1 MSAPAFPQPSA
12 VKELAARLHGSVI
25 TPADPEY
32 DEARRV
38 WNAMIDRSPALIV
51 RAADE
56 SDIAVSLAFARKH
69 SLPLAVRS
77 GGHNVAGHGTVEAG
91 LLLDLRAFNEVTV
104 DPERRLVQVG
114 GGATLG
120 ELDRATSA
128 HGLAVP
134 VGVISQTGVAGLCL
148 GGGFGWLTRTY
159 GLTVDSLVAADLISA
174 EGEAVHADAHAN
186 PELLWG
192 LTGGGGNFG
201 VVTSFTFTAHPLP
214 PTLYA
219 GNLIYHRA
227 RWHQALVALGDWAT
241 ELPDEMTVIANVM
254 VPPPEWDMGD
264 EPILVVGF
272 LWADPD
278 HDAGAACVER
288 FTRLAPPE
296 IEDVSTVTW
305 PEWQSVSDSIFPKG
319 VRAYWKN
326 TAFDSL
332 SEEVINV
339 LIARGAEQ
347 TWQGTA
353 FDIHIMGGAMGRVP
367 AEATAFPDRS
377 SAFWLNI
384 YGFWTDEEQDEHH
397 VQFVRGFAHQMERF
411 STGGQY
417 VNFSSNDERAPHG
430 FDAFGVYGAEKLA
443 RLTALKRRYDP
454 QNLLRLNHNIAVP
467 DVDTDAA
474 IP

>member
-1 MSAPAFPQPSA
+1 MSTPAFPQLSA
-12 VKELAARLHGSVI
+12 LKALAAHLKGSVL
-25 TPADPEY
+25 TAADPDY

-51 RAADE
+51 RAADA
-56 SDIAVSLAFARKH
+56 SDVPVALAFAREH
-69 SLPLAVRS
+69 ALPLAVRS

-91 LLLDLRAFNEVTV
+91 LLLDLRGLNEVTV

-174 EGEAVHADAHAN
+174 EGEAVHADARTN

-214 PTLYA
+214 PTLFA

-227 RWHQALVALGDWAT
+227 GWHQALVALGHWAT
-241 ELPDEMTVIANVM
+241 ELPDEMTVIANVL
-254 VPPPEWDMGD
+254 VPPPEWDLGD

-272 LWADPD
+272 VWADPD

-296 IEDVSTVTW
+296 IQDVSAVTW
-305 PEWQSVSDSIFPKG
+305 PEWQSVSDAAFPKG

-332 SEEVINV
+332 DEEVINV

-347 TWQGTA
+347 TWQGTG

-377 SAFWLNI
+377 SAFWLNV
-384 YGFWTDEEQDEHH
+384 YGYWTDEEQDEHH
-397 VQFVRGFAHQMERF
+397 VQFVRGFAHQMQRF

-430 FDAFGVYGAEKLA
+430 FDALGVYGAEKLA

-454 QNLLRLNHNIAVP
+454 QNLLRLNHNIVAP

-474 IP
+474 AP